1 MMKRGKWVGA
11 LLLLVLLNGPIA
23 SAQVQRVLAD
33 AEGIT

>member
-11 LLLLVLLNGPIA
+11 LLLLVLLSSPIA

>member
-1 MMKRGKWVGA
+1 MKHGKWVGV
-11 LLLLVLLNGPIA
+11 LLLVLLSGPIA